1 MHAAAWRW
9 RYLADSS
16 DLEHVAWIPILLSS
30 CPLPFFTC
38 RPNAWQRTLVAGSGH
53 PHCHST
59 WCQLCQCAASNQ
71 HPRRS
76 RTRHSQGHG
85 AGPSAVSWHAVL
97 TVSGRACPLSAS
109 SFVNSQRSCRPQ
121 RHGTWC
127 QPCMCAASFLLPSPS
142 VFQVVAVAK
151 LTRISRYAVK
161 VPGRT
166 RGSRVGVSA

>member
-1 MHAAAWRW
+1 MHAAAWLW

-16 DLEHVAWIPILLSS
+16 DLEHLAWIPLLLSS

-97 TVSGRACPLSAS
+97 TVSGRACPLSDLPLS
-109 SFVNSQRSCRPQ
+109 STRSGPAAHSVMA
-121 RHGTWC
+121 HGANRAC
-127 QPCMCAASFLLPSPS
+127 VPPPSCFLPHQYFRWWQWQS
-142 VFQVVAVAK
+142 
-151 LTRISRYAVK
+151 
-161 VPGRT
+161 
-166 RGSRVGVSA
+166 

>member
-1 MHAAAWRW
+1 MHAAAWLW

-16 DLEHVAWIPILLSS
+16 DLEHLAWIPLLLSS

-38 RPNAWQRTLVAGSGH
+38 RPNAWQRTLVAGSGD

-59 WCQLCQCAASNQ
+59 WCKLCQCAASNP

-85 AGPSAVSWHAVL
+85 AGPSAVSWQAVL

-109 SFVNSQRSCRPQ
+109 SFVTRSGPAAHSVTARDAN
-121 RHGTWC
+121 
-127 QPCMCAASFLLPSPS
+127 CAGVPPPSRFLPHQYFRWGQWLS
-142 VFQVVAVAK
+142 
-151 LTRISRYAVK
+151 
-161 VPGRT
+161 
-166 RGSRVGVSA
+166 